1 MKKLNKILA
10 ITSAVMF
17 MSCVGGVSPRAVKY
31 NEKGIPYALEL
42 PENPTE
48 AQVFE
53 ELQIVENII
62 CEKCEKFS
70 IDQLW
75 HNTFKF
81 HSEIYYCHKDCP
93 EELAKW
99 LASKYIFKDL
109 KTQIRCCEE
118 AALDYSKITERFYQG
133 VLDGEMGV
141 CQVTSGYFYILLK
154 NAGVECYCMDLNS
167 NTGGHRFVVYK
178 PNHCSKDW
186 YVLHCGLPIE
196 GVELKDLTLSKYL
209 TAIRDFYLEPNVEI
223 QVNLTPSK
231 FVPHPVTNLTKASS
245 LGYDLFI
252 DTNLL
257 MKFLIADHNKYFNLK

>member
-1 MKKLNKILA
+1 MRR
-10 ITSAVMF
+10 
-17 MSCVGGVSPRAVKY
+17 GVSPRAVKY

-48 AQVFE
+48 TQVFE

-62 CEKCEKFS
+62 REKCEKFS

-81 HSEIYYCHKDCP
+81 HSEIYYCHKGCP

-109 KTQIRCCEE
+109 KTQKRCCEE

-141 CQVTSGYFYILLK
+141 CQVKSGYFYILLR
-154 NAGVECYCMDLNS
+154 NAGVECYCMSLIS
-167 NTGGHRFVVYK
+167 NTAIHCFVVYK
-178 PNHCSKDW
+178 PNQCSKDW
-186 YVLHCGLPIE
+186 YVLPCGLEITD
-196 GVELKDLTLSKYL
+196 VELKDLTLSKYL
-209 TAIRDFYLEPNVEI
+209 TVIRDFYLEPNVDIEVCLI
-223 QVNLTPSK
+223 PPKFASTPA
-231 FVPHPVTNLTKASS
+231 TNLTQALS
-245 LGYDLFI
+245 LGCDLFT

-257 MKFLIADHNKYFNLK
+257 MKFLIANHNKHFNLK